1 MFWRAFRKHG
11 PVASLIIPLTFPP
24 FAANGFVQ
32 QAISS
37 LSEGNIR
44 GRGEGGD
51 DRAMEENTR
60 FDFHAVIREWE
71 PNVTC

>member
-24 FAANGFVQ
+24 FPANGFVQ

-44 GRGEGGD
+44 GRAGGGGGKKRESD
-51 DRAMEENTR
+51 GGK
-60 FDFHAVIREWE
+60 HAV
-71 PNVTC
+71 

>member
-1 MFWRAFRKHG
+1 M
-11 PVASLIIPLTFPP
+11 ASLIIPLTFPP
-24 FAANGFVQ
+24 FPANGFVQ

-44 GRGEGGD
+44 GRAGGEEEKKKRQRG
-51 DRAMEENTR
+51 RAMEGNTR

>member
-1 MFWRAFRKHG
+1 M
-11 PVASLIIPLTFPP
+11 ASLIIPLTFPP

-44 GRGEGGD
+44 GRGGGG
-51 DRAMEENTR
+51 RAMEENTR